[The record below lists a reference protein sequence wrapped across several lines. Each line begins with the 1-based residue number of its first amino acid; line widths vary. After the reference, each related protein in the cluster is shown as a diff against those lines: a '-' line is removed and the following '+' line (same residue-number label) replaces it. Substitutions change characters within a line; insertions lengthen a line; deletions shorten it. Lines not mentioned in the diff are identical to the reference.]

1 MEKELE
7 IHQKPPQVD
16 GKQTIPLSRKLCIG
30 RGRNALGW
38 ASTDEARPPKY
49 GSPSTVQIRPR
60 SERFERKGSSNSA
73 YSMQ

>member
-30 RGRNALGW
+30 RGRNGLGQ
-38 ASTDEARPPKY
+38 ASTDEPRPPKY
-49 GSPSTVQIRPR
+49 GSSANKVRSTLHAACSRV
-60 SERFERKGSSNSA
+60 FK
-73 YSMQ
+73 YDL